1 MGVSGPACLIHR
13 AGNSVL
19 LLTSAGPGFSFS
31 APPAFP
37 QRTGLPSPLQRVCSP
52 PPPPQPRG
60 PGWAPT
66 PLRGLS
72 SHTRGT
78 PRSPQTHPR
87 LGAGV
92 CGICV
97 RVPLSTPLRLPAP
110 LRSPPSAPL
119 PPTHTSTGQSE
130 PPSGGKTPPP
140 PSPRHSR
147 PSLPL
152 PQRGEEPTARPR
164 PSVPP
169 VPGAPAAAGPAGA
182 PAARTEGAM
191 HLTGRKAGT
200 ARAPP
205 SRAVPSPPSPPH
217 ARARAHTLPARP
229 RHRSGARGAAVS
241 EGREGRGGAGR
252 RSRAASEREPTA
264 SPQQRAWQ
272 VRAESPP
279 PAPLSP
285 LPSSVSQ
292 SVSQSVRLSVR
303 VVLPLPPFPPS
314 LSPTGLGG

>member
-92 CGICV
+92 CVMCV
-97 RVPLSTPLRLPAP
+97 WDMCACAP
-110 LRSPPSAPL
+110 Q
-119 PPTHTSTGQSE
+119 H
-130 PPSGGKTPPP
+130 PPP
-140 PSPRHSR
+140 
-147 PSLPL
+147 
-152 PQRGEEPTARPR
+152 
-164 PSVPP
+164 
-169 VPGAPAAAGPAGA
+169 
-182 PAARTEGAM
+182 
-191 HLTGRKAGT
+191 T
-200 ARAPP
+200 ARAPQEP
-205 SRAVPSPPSPPH
+205 ALRSSPPH
-217 ARARAHTLPARP
+217 THLDWAERATQRREDPPPPIAPAPTSLPSPSAARGRTNRPSPSLRPPRSRRTCSSRP
-229 RHRSGARGAAVS
+229 RW
-241 EGREGRGGAGR
+241 
-252 RSRAASEREPTA
+252 RSRRPD
-264 SPQQRAWQ
+264 
-272 VRAESPP
+272 
-279 PAPLSP
+279 
-285 LPSSVSQ
+285 
-292 SVSQSVRLSVR
+292 
-303 VVLPLPPFPPS
+303 
-314 LSPTGLGG
+314 

>member
-92 CGICV
+92 CVMCV
-97 RVPLSTPLRLPAP
+97 WDMCACAP
-110 LRSPPSAPL
+110 Q
-119 PPTHTSTGQSE
+119 H
-130 PPSGGKTPPP
+130 PPP
-140 PSPRHSR
+140 
-147 PSLPL
+147 
-152 PQRGEEPTARPR
+152 
-164 PSVPP
+164 
-169 VPGAPAAAGPAGA
+169 
-182 PAARTEGAM
+182 
-191 HLTGRKAGT
+191 T
-200 ARAPP
+200 ARAPQEP
-205 SRAVPSPPSPPH
+205 ALRSSPPHTHLDWAERATQRREDPPPHRPGTHVPPFPFRSAGKNQPPVPVPPSPPFP
-217 ARARAHTLPARP
+217 AHL
-229 RHRSGARGAAVS
+229 
-241 EGREGRGGAGR
+241 
-252 RSRAASEREPTA
+252 
-264 SPQQRAWQ
+264 QQ
-272 VRAESPP
+272 
-279 PAPLSP
+279 PAPLA
-285 LPSSVSQ
+285 
-292 SVSQSVRLSVR
+292 
-303 VVLPLPPFPPS
+303 LPPP
-314 LSPTGLGG
+314 GLRGRCT